1 MRFLNGFVLI
11 GIILLFISIAGLVKG
26 NTLLTEPGQ
35 PVNQFAWL
43 EYLAAAVLM
52 LVNGAVS
59 IWMMRRNDAQK
70 PPKESPPP
78 ETHTASSSDPAP
90 TATILP

>member
-52 LVNGAVS
+52 LINGAVS
-59 IWMMRRNDAQK
+59 IWMMRRNESQK
-70 PPKESPPP
+70 PPKEPPP
-78 ETHTASSSDPAP
+78 ETQADSSPDPAP
-90 TATILP
+90 TATSLP

>member
-52 LVNGAVS
+52 LINGAVS
-59 IWMMRRNDAQK
+59 IWMMRRNESHKSPKDR
-70 PPKESPPP
+70 PPAVQAESSP
-78 ETHTASSSDPAP
+78 DPAS
-90 TATILP
+90 TAIP